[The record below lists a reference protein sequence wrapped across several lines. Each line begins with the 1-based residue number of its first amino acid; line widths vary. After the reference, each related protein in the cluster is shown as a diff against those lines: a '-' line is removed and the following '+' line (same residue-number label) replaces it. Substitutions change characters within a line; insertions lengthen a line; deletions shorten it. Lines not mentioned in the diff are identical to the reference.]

1 MVVPALVVL
10 EVAEQAVMIQ
20 AVRVALTLAAEAAAE
35 AAIFTEPPSGVAPAA
50 QELF

>member
-20 AVRVALTLAAEAAAE
+20 AVRVALTLAAEAA
-35 AAIFTEPPSGVAPAA
+35 IFTEPPSGAVLAA